1 MQGEGEAAADVE
13 SEVEAFADRSSG
25 GMAMDSLHRHH
36 AGVWERRTCQA
47 LPDLD
52 KTSQALEKACVAC
65 TDDLQVAE
73 EIKSAF
79 SELSFSAQKSQSGE
93 APGEPGD
100 EGEGEG
106 EEEEEEGAEKAAA
119 AESSVA
125 MALFCLHFMYR
136 IAVTEQCR
144 LSCKL
149 ELERNLIAEWGTGV
163 ALRRIADGAPM

>member
-47 LPDLD
+47 LHDLD

-100 EGEGEG
+100 EGEVVRLNLSLYGTSDAG
-106 EEEEEEGAEKAAA
+106 
-119 AESSVA
+119 
-125 MALFCLHFMYR
+125 R
-136 IAVTEQCR
+136 IDARSTPR
-144 LSCKL
+144 
-149 ELERNLIAEWGTGV
+149 
-163 ALRRIADGAPM
+163 

>member
-1 MQGEGEAAADVE
+1 MCQIAGCF
-13 SEVEAFADRSSG
+13 EAF
-25 GMAMDSLHRHH
+25 
-36 AGVWERRTCQA
+36 C
-47 LPDLD
+47 
-52 KTSQALEKACVAC
+52 
-65 TDDLQVAE
+65 AE
-73 EIKSAF
+73 EPKWRSAR
-79 SELSFSAQKSQSGE
+79 
-93 APGEPGD
+93 EPGD